1 MGSAWNV
8 CAKRNFTEKR
18 DASLFFLLLYSDLRK
33 KQQENSSR
41 GDGRFGGFIGGD
53 EDFDD
58 DGECF
63 SDFFTKALGH
73 NLTNCPI

>member
-1 MGSAWNV
+1 MYAPKETLLRSA
-8 CAKRNFTEKR
+8 TP
-18 DASLFFLLLYSDLRK
+18 LYSSFCFILIFEK